1 MYCLMHGH
9 ILKYEFCNI
18 LKELNNKTIQNR
30 MIKELLL
37 IWEMWS
43 MGLWFV

>member
-37 IWEMWS
+37 
-43 MGLWFV
+43 L